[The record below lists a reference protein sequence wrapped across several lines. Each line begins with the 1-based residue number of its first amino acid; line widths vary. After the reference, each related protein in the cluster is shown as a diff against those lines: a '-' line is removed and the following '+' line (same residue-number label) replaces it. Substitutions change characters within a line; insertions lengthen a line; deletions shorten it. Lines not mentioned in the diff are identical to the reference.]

1 MENNNGIIW
10 LDGNFIPWKDAKV
23 HVLTHTLHYGVGVFE
38 GVRAYETKEGSAV
51 FRLEDHTRRL
61 FDSAHV
67 LRMEIPY
74 SQEELNEIQKEVVRK
89 NNFKSA
95 YLRPL
100 IFYGSEGMGLNAH
113 GLKVHCTVV
122 SWEWGAYLG
131 EKNMTSGIRVRTSS
145 FARHHVNTAMT
156 KVKAC
161 GNYLNSVL
169 ALQEALS
176 AGCDEAILLDTEG
189 YLCEGSGENLFL
201 VRDKV
206 LFTPQLSSALDGIT
220 RRTIIALAQ
229 AQGYEVREQRLTRDV
244 AYTSDEAF
252 FTGTAAEVTP
262 IREIDKRRIGEGK
275 RGPVTTQL
283 QQLYF
288 DVVHGKEDQYK
299 AWLSY
304 L

>member
-1 MENNNGIIW
+1 MENNDGTIW
-10 LDGNFIPWKDAKV
+10 LDGNFIPWKDAKI

-38 GVRAYETKEGSAV
+38 GVRAYETGAGPAI

-61 FDSAHV
+61 FDSAHA
-67 LRMEIPY
+67 LCMKIPY
-74 SQEELNEIQKEVVRK
+74 SQAELNEIQKEVVRK
-89 NNFKSA
+89 NKLKSA

-100 IFYGSEGMGLNAH
+100 VFYGAEGMGLNAS
-113 GLKVHCTVV
+113 GLKVHCVV
-122 SWEWGAYLG
+122 VGWEWGAYLG
-131 EKNMTSGIRVRTSS
+131 EENMTNGIRVHTSS

-169 ALQEALS
+169 ALQEALN
-176 AGCDEAILLDTEG
+176 AGCEEALLLDTDG
-189 YLCEGSGENLFL
+189 YICEGSGENIFL
-201 VRDKV
+201 VRDGV

-220 RRTIIALAQ
+220 RRTVIELAQ
-229 AQGYEVREQRLTRDV
+229 SSGYQVLEQRLTRDL

-252 FTGTAAEVTP
+252 FTGTAAELTP
-262 IREIDKRRIGEGK
+262 IREIDNRMIGQGK

-288 DVVHGKEDQYK
+288 DVVHGKNDQYK
-299 AWLSY
+299 LWLSY